1 VINWKILASGLA
13 ISLTVLG
20 LVHNDYS
27 AQQIDP
33 STSLLQA
40 CDQNPEDGYKKS
52 ITGIIDGDPLELVIS
67 KRFAGAVE
75 SVTWRGKEFI
85 NIYDH
90 GRQISYAWHM
100 NGYSECFNP
109 TEPGTAADYQKPTSS
124 SQLLS
129 ACSEGTNKIT
139 TTTQL
144 AYWLG
149 PGESGF
155 CSGGV
160 SSAINDT
167 VLSGHILEKTIE
179 IGYQGMENVISFT
192 AVVTLPEEYS
202 SIQLEI
208 PTGYLTYEFN
218 NYWLYDPISDE
229 LIKPESF
236 PLHAPWTFEHYGN
249 LPPILATSDGEYAM
263 GAYTAEQILDYGIFG
278 TNSPIQSDRTNKWNM
293 VIREEP
299 ASAQSYTYQS
309 YAIVGTL
316 AQVQETMKQLYKLHP
331 TDLAPPTGFVD
342 IADCND
348 IAGWAWDPKTPD
360 QPIAVEFYA
369 LNDDETETLL
379 IRIDANQ
386 YREDLAS
393 ALGDNGNH
401 GFYLSTS
408 EIIHDNRRV
417 DLKAYAINSNPKL
430 PKRELNNAIQSLE
443 CAQFGPPLEPTITP
457 EPTIPSEPT
466 ESMMPTAETESK
478 PATPTSCFGTTVPL
492 AIGLVTVAR
501 RRKKSILDMLR

>member
-1 VINWKILASGLA
+1 MINWKIPTLGLA
-13 ISLTVLG
+13 VSFIALGFVHYDFSAHQIQSPIS
-20 LVHNDYS
+20 
-27 AQQIDP
+27 QIQ
-33 STSLLQA
+33 T
-40 CDQNPEDGYKKS
+40 CDENPEEGYKKS

-100 NGYSECFNP
+100 NGYSECLNP

-124 SQLLS
+124 SQLQS

-160 SSAINDT
+160 SSAVNDT

-229 LIKPESF
+229 LLKPESF
-236 PLHAPWTFEHYGN
+236 PLHAPWTFEHYGT
-249 LPPILATSDGEYAM
+249 LPPILATNDGEYAM
-263 GAYTAEQILDYGIFG
+263 GAYTAEQIIDYGIFG

-293 VIREEP
+293 VVREEP
-299 ASAQSYTYQS
+299 ASAESYTYQS
-309 YAIVGTL
+309 FAIVGTL
-316 AQVQETMKQLYKLHP
+316 TQVQETMKQLYALHP
-331 TDLAPPTGFVD
+331 TDLAPPTGFID
-342 IADCND
+342 IATCSD

-369 LNDDETETLL
+369 VNDDETETLL
-379 IRIDANQ
+379 TRVDANE

-401 GFYLSTS
+401 GFYFPTT
-408 EIIHDNRRV
+408 EIIHDNRPV
-417 DLKAYAINSNPKL
+417 QLKAYAVNSNSKL
-430 PKRELNNAIQSLE
+430 PKRELNNSIQLLE

-457 EPTIPSEPT
+457 ESTSTSEPT
-466 ESMMPTAETESK
+466 NSITPTAETESS
-478 PATPTSCFGTTVPL
+478 PTAPISCFGITLPL
-492 AIGLVTVAR
+492 AIGFLTMVR
-501 RRKKSILDMLR
+501 QRKKLI